1 MISDPS
7 HSESRRSLNPSCGHF
22 PVPEYIIGMDRALV
36 GSPHWYGTCPPG
48 PHTGPFRG
56 GSEFLGHSPN
66 PSFHILDP
74 LDCINP
80 NPLDVSG
87 SQRGLQSLFASLKSQ
102 IHGNSGS
109 KDRDEYLLST
119 AMCKKLYTRH
129 LFNPKRAYE
138 EDTVILSCL
147 SYK

>member
-1 MISDPS
+1 MQGAWSAEGGIGDREVQNDPPFADSGTGELGLSD
-7 HSESRRSLNPSCGHF
+7 L
-22 PVPEYIIGMDRALV
+22 Y
-36 GSPHWYGTCPPG
+36 
-48 PHTGPFRG
+48 
-56 GSEFLGHSPN
+56 
-66 PSFHILDP
+66 LDP
-74 LDCINP
+74 KDPLRVPPELDCINP
-80 NPLDVSG
+80 NPLDVSS
-87 SQRGLQSLFASLKSQ
+87 SQRGLQSLFTSLKSQ